1 MRHARGFTLIEM
13 IVTLAV
19 LAIAVAI
26 AIPSFTTQIRNNQS
40 RALGEE
46 FGAALS
52 FARSEAVKRGQLVSI
67 CASDAAQT
75 NCANDWTNGWLVFVD
90 GAALPGATAPV
101 INAPATDILRIWE
114 PAGDQAVM
122 TVTNDGAS
130 RDFIRFTNLGTLARL
145 TDEHIIANT
154 RITDCSGEAAHV
166 INVSLSGSV
175 HSRRTA
181 CP

>member
-1 MRHARGFTLIEM
+1 MRHARGFTLIEL
-13 IVTLAV
+13 IVTMVVLAV
-19 LAIAVAI
+19 AVAI

-52 FARSEAVKRGQLVSI
+52 FARSEAVKRGQMVSI
-67 CASDAAQT
+67 CASNAAQ
-75 NCANDWTNGWLVFVD
+75 NGCASDWTNGWLVFVD
-90 GAALPGATAPV
+90 GAALASATTPV
-101 INAPATDILRIWE
+101 INTPATDILRVWE
-114 PAGDQAVM
+114 PANDQAVM

-130 RDFIRFTNLGTLARL
+130 RDFVRFMGLGTLARL
-145 TDEHIIANT
+145 SDEPIVANT
-154 RITDCSGEAAHV
+154 RINDCSGNAAHL

-175 HSRRTA
+175 HSRRIA